1 MESILKENLQE
12 RQFEENMKKEGR
24 MWEAN
29 YRSMRFYASKGE
41 GRPANLHTEKTDLLR
56 LQVERIL

>member
-12 RQFEENMKKEGR
+12 RQFEENMKKEGQI
-24 MWEAN
+24 WKAN

-41 GRPANLHTEKTDLLR
+41 TGQPIYIQRKLT
-56 LQVERIL
+56 